1 MALGL
6 PIKSEEAKAI
16 LESTLEDTKN
26 DAVLAALK
34 GTSFE
39 YEAGKRNGEGP
50 AVLSEMLTEETEAVK
65 SALDNWKDLVDM
77 LLDASDEDA
86 DKSAVLAEYSEALT
100 TLMGTLPDTDMNRN

>member
-1 MALGL
+1 MARSAGDKLAQAAESGNIEAIIAAAEEKALSDQLALGL

-65 SALDNWKDLVDM
+65 V
-77 LLDASDEDA
+77 LLITGRPSGHA
-86 DKSAVLAEYSEALT
+86 
-100 TLMGTLPDTDMNRN
+100 P